1 MHESVTTPI
10 EPRSSS
16 KCHATRF
23 HITSLCWEP
32 RTELQGKK
40 EIHPS
45 TPRGDKQKKEKTVQ
59 CWSHH
64 FITLPIRTP
73 RRSKK
78 HMSHSR
84 LPPASHTCC
93 CRRVLSGN
101 PNGTREEAHSFRHID
116 IHLKHIQHA
125 QGPNS
130 RARST
135 CKKIRTFSVEEEEK
149 REFTREEEE
158 GERERG

>member
-1 MHESVTTPI
+1 M
-10 EPRSSS
+10 
-16 KCHATRF
+16 
-23 HITSLCWEP
+23 
-32 RTELQGKK
+32 
-40 EIHPS
+40 
-45 TPRGDKQKKEKTVQ
+45 Q

-78 HMSHSR
+78 HMFHSR

-130 RARST
+130 RTRST

-158 GERERG
+158 REARERGRERIDPIADTLCRAQRSNRRRRVERVATDVGNVVGRKAGEY